1 MFIQDVPK
9 EAIGVG
15 EALRARALPDAH
27 DAVLLGV
34 KDAALWGGIPKI
46 WGEEKDPEEMGG
58 GKKPHKRNP
67 GGKKQRKQREKEKI
81 PQKWGKEKTPNE
93 WGEEGPKE
101 GSVLGT
107 GPGARG
113 QV

>member
-34 KDAALWGGIPKI
+34 KDAALWGGTPKM

-58 GKKPHKRNP
+58 GKKPHKRKKPPKMGRGKNP
-67 GGKKQRKQREKEKI
+67 K
-81 PQKWGKEKTPNE
+81 
-93 WGEEGPKE
+93 
-101 GSVLGT
+101 
-107 GPGARG
+107 
-113 QV
+113 